1 MPHAWVAYP
10 QALPP
15 ANYKWSKYVWGE
27 MLFNS
32 RYVQKSTRFQGH
44 LQKKCVFSWLL
55 LLPSWI
61 LRNAALH
68 QVSSMSIS
76 SFDKFQKFPRPAQP
90 KLDSCLKRVLMIRNI
105 LKVVLLPQMKFK
117 GMYKDADPVYCMQRC
132 WNSWRIMANGYAM
145 DGVESNFVVTSA

>member
-1 MPHAWVAYP
+1 MPGQLTLTLSLQPITSEANMFEEKCFSI
-10 QALPP
+10 QDMFRKALDFK
-15 ANYKWSKYVWGE
+15 AI
-27 MLFNS
+27 F
-32 RYVQKSTRFQGH
+32 R
-44 LQKKCVFSWLL
+44 KKCVFSWLL

-105 LKVVLLPQMKFK
+105 LKVVLLAQMKFK